1 MYNQKQE
8 KQLMRIA
15 LLEDDLQEREEF
27 LDAFHAWDPTRIV
40 ECYSSIAELK
50 EAAERKPYITV
61 AFLDIY
67 LPKESGMDAAA
78 MLRETSAKTEIVFVT
93 TSQDHAIEAF
103 NMNAMH
109 YILKPV
115 NVDEIRDVFER
126 LRKKNAEVYRPCLY
140 LKTGK
145 VSQMV
150 YLDDITSVHSDNHQ
164 VHIYLKNG
172 GEICSFT
179 RLLDIEKQL
188 DSRFIKLQRGIIVHA
203 DYIER
208 MSSGSCTLKDGTQIL
223 LSRKNMHQIRQAYE
237 DYIFSHLANR
247 KGYEL

>member
-1 MYNQKQE
+1 
-8 KQLMRIA
+8 
-15 LLEDDLQEREEF
+15 
-27 LDAFHAWDPTRIV
+27 
-40 ECYSSIAELK
+40 
-50 EAAERKPYITV
+50 
-61 AFLDIY
+61 
-67 LPKESGMDAAA
+67 
-78 MLRETSAKTEIVFVT
+78 
-93 TSQDHAIEAF
+93 
-103 NMNAMH
+103 
-109 YILKPV
+109 
-115 NVDEIRDVFER
+115 
-126 LRKKNAEVYRPCLY
+126 
-140 LKTGK
+140 
-145 VSQMV
+145 MV